1 MFFILLATN
10 KAPSFVHKSSS
21 PLSSSV
27 FFFCESTCLLFKT
40 RDSGV
45 LNSNFKHSYGSSF
58 PLAFDGRNCC
68 RRLTLWQT
76 YTLQITKQPKH
87 LSVSCTAKNL
97 FYISCFFFNFYWRGL
112 QGYIRL
118 LIATGGEKSPIDKN
132 VTGSFFLSFCISPSG
147 ISCIM
152 YKCNILV
159 NRENFLQQASLSV
172 SQMIPHITKLSC
184 VGSCQKHFCAFQ

>member
-27 FFFCESTCLLFKT
+27 CFFCESTCLLFKT

-76 YTLQITKQPKH
+76 YTLQITKQP
-87 LSVSCTAKNL
+87 AKNL
-97 FYISCFFFNFYWRGL
+97 FYISCFFLIFIEEVCKVIS
-112 QGYIRL
+112 GY
-118 LIATGGEKSPIDKN
+118 
-132 VTGSFFLSFCISPSG
+132 
-147 ISCIM
+147 
-152 YKCNILV
+152 
-159 NRENFLQQASLSV
+159 
-172 SQMIPHITKLSC
+172 
-184 VGSCQKHFCAFQ
+184 